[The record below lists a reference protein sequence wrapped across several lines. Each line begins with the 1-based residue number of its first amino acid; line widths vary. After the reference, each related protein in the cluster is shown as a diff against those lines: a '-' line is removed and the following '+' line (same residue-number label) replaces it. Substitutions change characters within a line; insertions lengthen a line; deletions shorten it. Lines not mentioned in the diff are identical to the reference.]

1 MAPSSPVTQGKLE
14 WRPITVAQSST
25 ARTVSVRLNTQIM
38 GSNPTRGVDVSM
50 HAMVQALRWADP
62 PFRGHY
68 RLRKVKETEN
78 VAKAQQRHVEPMM
91 M

>member
-1 MAPSSPVTQGKLE
+1 
-14 WRPITVAQSST
+14 
-25 ARTVSVRLNTQIM
+25 
-38 GSNPTRGVDVSM
+38 M